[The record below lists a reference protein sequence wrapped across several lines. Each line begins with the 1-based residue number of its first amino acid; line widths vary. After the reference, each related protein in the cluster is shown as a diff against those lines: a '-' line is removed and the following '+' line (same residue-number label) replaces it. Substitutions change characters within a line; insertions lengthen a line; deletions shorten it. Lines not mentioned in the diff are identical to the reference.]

1 MQEGRKEYRIFTVI
15 CIFASACFLILS
27 LLYSLKLQSVAEKTY
42 SIVSICG
49 EIEEENRLLS
59 IKLEEKYSIA
69 WLEDHARR
77 ELKMHSADNSSTVHI
92 EKIS

>member
-1 MQEGRKEYRIFTVI
+1 MPERKEYRIFTVI

-27 LLYSLKLQSVAEKTY
+27 LLYSLKLQSVAEK
-42 SIVSICG
+42 SDGIASVCDQLK
-49 EIEEENRLLS
+49 EENRLLS

-77 ELKMHSADNSSTVHI
+77 ELEMYSADHASTVHI
-92 EKIS
+92 EEIG